1 MKKKML
7 DVILPTQPFQYGVK
21 KLKPQV
27 PREIFENAP
36 CMC

>member
-1 MKKKML
+1 ML
-7 DVILPTQPFQYGVK
+7 DVILPTQPIQYGIK
-21 KLKPQV
+21 KYKPLKPQV